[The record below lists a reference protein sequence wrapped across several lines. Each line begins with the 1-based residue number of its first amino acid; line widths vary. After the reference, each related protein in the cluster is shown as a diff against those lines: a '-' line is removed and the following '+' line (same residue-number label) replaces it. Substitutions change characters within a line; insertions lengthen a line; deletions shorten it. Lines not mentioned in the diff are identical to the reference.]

1 MKKIIMSLIIISAS
15 FTIGTQ
21 IYSAEDMVAYD
32 LTAHQPIEVFT
43 IEEDG
48 ETVVITIT
56 DDSLT
61 HYNLLARIAD
71 KTYTISKNKQNSW
84 AISYKVSIKNN
95 KITSAYGGQFT
106 ASQGS
111 FSNTSVSKLS
121 DYTAI
126 GKGTWKHRAFATNL
140 QIEASIKNSNLV
152 VE

>member
-1 MKKIIMSLIIISAS
+1 MKKTFMSVTIISVS

-21 IYSAEDMVAYD
+21 IYFAEDVISYD
-32 LTAHQPIEVFT
+32 LIDHQPIEIFT
-43 IEEDG
+43 TEEDG
-48 ETVVITIT
+48 EPIEITIT

-61 HYNLLARIAD
+61 NYNLFARIAD

-95 KITSAYGGQFT
+95 KVTSAFGGQFN

-121 DYTAI
+121 DYAAI

-140 QIEASIKNSNLV
+140 QIKTSIKNNKLFI
-152 VE
+152 E